1 MAGVR
6 GCQRRGDP
14 VPRVGSAIG
23 HSCLKLSW
31 GKTTCV
37 YATDNHSCFSHHG
50 VCFLNEWVLRNAL
63 VLGVSRRLCWRSAR
77 FSRSTKLVL
86 MVALVGSEAKSV
98 AMPCTSPN

>member
-1 MAGVR
+1 GVR

-31 GKTTCV
+31 GKTKCV
-37 YATDNHSCFSHHG
+37 YATDNHSCFSNHG
-50 VCFLNEWVLRNAL
+50 SCLLNAL
-63 VLGVSRRLCWRSAR
+63 VLRVSRRLCWRSAR

-98 AMPCTSPN
+98 AMPCTSPNTT